1 MTYSIETQHLTH
13 RFSKE
18 NTLLKNINLQVPQ
31 GSIFGFLGK
40 NGAGKTTTLKL
51 ILGLLKIQ
59 KGHISIF
66 GKALKQD
73 RISTLKEIGSLIE
86 SPSFYAHL
94 SAKENLA
101 ILQKIYQC
109 PKERIDEVLK
119 VVGLE
124 EVQKKKISQFSL
136 GMKQRLGIGIALLH
150 QPKLLILDEPTNGL
164 DPNGIIEIRTL
175 LKKINA
181 EYGTTIIISS
191 HLLAEIEKLV
201 SHLAII
207 DQGELLFQDSYDAL
221 KLKQKKMSTI
231 KIETDDLTKTC
242 LMLSGEGLTPVIENN
257 MACIPNIAPL
267 ALANIIKKLISKNLN
282 VFQVVNATMDLESIF
297 IHLTKN
303 KR

>member
-1 MTYSIETQHLTH
+1 MIYSIETSNLSH

-18 NTLLKNINLQVPQ
+18 NILLKNLNLQVPQ

-59 KGHISIF
+59 KGGISIF
-66 GKALKQD
+66 GKNLYDD

-94 SAKENLA
+94 SARDNLM

-109 PKERIDEVLK
+109 SKDRIDKILNI
-119 VVGLE
+119 VGLT
-124 EVQKKKISQFSL
+124 EVGKKKVNQFSL
-136 GMKQRLGIGIALLH
+136 GMKQRLGIGLALLH

-175 LKKINA
+175 LKRINK
-181 EYGTTIIISS
+181 ELGTTIVISS
-191 HLLAEIEKLV
+191 HLLSEIEKLV

-207 DQGELLFQDSYDAL
+207 NDGQLVYQGTYEAL
-221 KLKQKKMSTI
+221 KLKQKELAVI
-231 KIETDDLTKTC
+231 KIETNDLPRTHKI
-242 LMLSGEGLTPVIENN
+242 LSEKGMNPIFKKDSV
-257 MACIPNIAPL
+257 CIPNIKADEISEIIKL
-267 ALANIIKKLISKNLN
+267 LINKEIDVYQVANIE
-282 VFQVVNATMDLESIF
+282 MDLESMF
-297 IHLTKN
+297 INLTKI
-303 KR
+303 